1 MTELQKSYGTL
12 SDAQLAN
19 FVSLGDDRAFDEL
32 VVRYLDT
39 ISIIARKFSAE
50 GYEHNDFVQEGL
62 VGLLCSCKAFDQ
74 NVGASFKSYM
84 SVVVER
90 RFISIIRR
98 GEQKKAIPSS
108 SIVPMDDVGESIE
121 DSAKTPE
128 ELLMC
133 REQLDQ
139 LLLRLRSVLSKS
151 EYDVL
156 MLYGNGLSYKEI
168 AEKLSVTEKAVDN
181 ALQRARKK
189 VHGGL
194 NVG

>member
-1 MTELQKSYGTL
+1 
-12 SDAQLAN
+12 
-19 FVSLGDDRAFDEL
+19 
-32 VVRYLDT
+32 
-39 ISIIARKFSAE
+39 
-50 GYEHNDFVQEGL
+50 
-62 VGLLCSCKAFDQ
+62 
-74 NVGASFKSYM
+74 M

-139 LLLRLRSVLSKS
+139 LLLRLQSVLSKS

>member
-12 SDAQLAN
+12 SDAQLAH

-62 VGLLCSCKAFDQ
+62 VGLLYSCKTFDQ
-74 NVGASFKSYM
+74 NGGANFKSYM

-108 SIVPMDDVGESIE
+108 SIVPMDDVSESIE

-139 LLLRLRSVLSKS
+139 LLLRLQSVLSKS

>member
-12 SDAQLAN
+12 SDAQLAH

-74 NVGASFKSYM
+74 NGGANFKSYM

-108 SIVPMDDVGESIE
+108 SIVPMDDVAS
-121 DSAKTPE
+121 
-128 ELLMC
+128 
-133 REQLDQ
+133 QL
-139 LLLRLRSVLSKS
+139 K
-151 EYDVL
+151 
-156 MLYGNGLSYKEI
+156 I
-168 AEKLSVTEKAVDN
+168 PPKLPKN
-181 ALQRARKK
+181 F
-189 VHGGL
+189 
-194 NVG
+194 

>member
-1 MTELQKSYGTL
+1 MIFGKYINKYYIKYAPSLLFGLLALITVDYLQLRIPELY
-12 SDAQLAN
+12 
-19 FVSLGDDRAFDEL
+19 RL
-32 VVRYLDT
+32 VVN
-39 ISIIARKFSAE
+39 
-50 GYEHNDFVQEGL
+50 G
-62 VGLLCSCKAFDQ
+62 
-74 NVGASFKSYM
+74 
-84 SVVVER
+84 
-90 RFISIIRR
+90 IIRR

-133 REQLDQ
+133 REQLNQ
-139 LLLRLRSVLSKS
+139 LLSRLQGILSKS

-168 AEKLSVTEKAVDN
+168 AERLSVTEKTVDN

-189 VHGGL
+189 VRVGL
-194 NVG
+194 QK

>member
-1 MTELQKSYGTL
+1 
-12 SDAQLAN
+12 
-19 FVSLGDDRAFDEL
+19 
-32 VVRYLDT
+32 
-39 ISIIARKFSAE
+39 
-50 GYEHNDFVQEGL
+50 
-62 VGLLCSCKAFDQ
+62 
-74 NVGASFKSYM
+74 M

-133 REQLDQ
+133 REQLNQ
-139 LLLRLRSVLSKS
+139 LLSRLQGILSKS

-168 AEKLSVTEKAVDN
+168 AERLSVTEKTVDN

-189 VHGGL
+189 VRVGL
-194 NVG
+194 QK

>member
-1 MTELQKSYGTL
+1 MTELQKSYGAL
-12 SDAQLAN
+12 SDAQLAH

-32 VVRYLDT
+32 AVRYLDT

-62 VGLLCSCKAFDQ
+62 VGLLYSCKTFDQ
-74 NVGASFKSYM
+74 NGGAGFKSYM

-108 SIVPMDDVGESIE
+108 SIVPMDDVGESSE

-128 ELLMC
+128 ELMMC
-133 REQLDQ
+133 REQLNQ
-139 LLLRLRSVLSKS
+139 LLSRLQSILSKS

-168 AEKLSVTEKAVDN
+168 AEKLSVTEKTVDN

-189 VHGGL
+189 VRVGL
-194 NVG
+194 QK

>member
-1 MTELQKSYGTL
+1 M
-12 SDAQLAN
+12 
-19 FVSLGDDRAFDEL
+19 SLGDDRAFDEL

-62 VGLLCSCKAFDQ
+62 VGLLCSCKTFDQ
-74 NVGASFKSYM
+74 NGGASFKSYM

-139 LLLRLRSVLSKS
+139 LLLRLQSVLSKS

-156 MLYGNGLSYKEI
+156 Y
-168 AEKLSVTEKAVDN
+168 
-181 ALQRARKK
+181 ALRQR
-189 VHGGL
+189 L
-194 NVG
+194 EL

>member
-1 MTELQKSYGTL
+1 M
-12 SDAQLAN
+12 
-19 FVSLGDDRAFDEL
+19 
-32 VVRYLDT
+32 
-39 ISIIARKFSAE
+39 
-50 GYEHNDFVQEGL
+50 
-62 VGLLCSCKAFDQ
+62 GLLCSCKAFDQ
-74 NVGASFKSYM
+74 NGGANFKSYM

-139 LLLRLRSVLSKS
+139 LLLRLQSVLSKS

-156 MLYGNGLSYKEI
+156 MLYGNGLNYKEI

>member
-12 SDAQLAN
+12 SDAQLAH

-74 NVGASFKSYM
+74 NGGANFKSYM
-84 SVVVER
+84 SGVVGR
-90 RFISIIRR
+90 RIIFIIRR
-98 GEQKKAIPSS
+98 GEEEKNISS
-108 SIVPMDDVGESIE
+108 SSNGSMDDVGESTE
-121 DSAKTPE
+121 ESAPNPRE
-128 ELLMC
+128 ILMC

-139 LLLRLRSVLSKS
+139 LLLRLQSVLSKS

-168 AEKLSVTEKAVDN
+168 AEKLFVTEKAVDN

>member
-74 NVGASFKSYM
+74 NGGASFK
-84 SVVVER
+84 R

-108 SIVPMDDVGESIE
+108 SIVPMEDVGESIE

-139 LLLRLRSVLSKS
+139 LMLRLQSVLSKS

>member
-12 SDAQLAN
+12 SDAQLAH

-74 NVGASFKSYM
+74 NGGANFKSYM

-90 RFISIIRR
+90 RFISIIKR

-108 SIVPMDDVGESIE
+108 SIVPMDDVAS
-121 DSAKTPE
+121 
-128 ELLMC
+128 
-133 REQLDQ
+133 QL
-139 LLLRLRSVLSKS
+139 K
-151 EYDVL
+151 
-156 MLYGNGLSYKEI
+156 I
-168 AEKLSVTEKAVDN
+168 PPKLPKN
-181 ALQRARKK
+181 F
-189 VHGGL
+189 
-194 NVG
+194 

>member
-39 ISIIARKFSAE
+39 ISII
-50 GYEHNDFVQEGL
+50 VQEGL

-74 NVGASFKSYM
+74 NGGASFKSYM
-84 SVVVER
+84 SVVVKR

-139 LLLRLRSVLSKS
+139 LLLRLQSVLSKS
-151 EYDVL
+151 
-156 MLYGNGLSYKEI
+156 
-168 AEKLSVTEKAVDN
+168 
-181 ALQRARKK
+181 
-189 VHGGL
+189 
-194 NVG
+194 

>member
-12 SDAQLAN
+12 SDAQLAH

-62 VGLLCSCKAFDQ
+62 VGLLCSCKTFNQ
-74 NVGASFKSYM
+74 NGGANFKSYM

-98 GEQKKAIPSS
+98 GEQKKPFPHQALFRWTMWASQLKIP
-108 SIVPMDDVGESIE
+108 P
-121 DSAKTPE
+121 
-128 ELLMC
+128 
-133 REQLDQ
+133 
-139 LLLRLRSVLSKS
+139 
-151 EYDVL
+151 
-156 MLYGNGLSYKEI
+156 
-168 AEKLSVTEKAVDN
+168 KLPKN
-181 ALQRARKK
+181 F
-189 VHGGL
+189 
-194 NVG
+194 

>member
-50 GYEHNDFVQEGL
+50 GDEHNDFVQEGL

-74 NVGASFKSYM
+74 NGGASFKSYM

-98 GEQKKAIPSS
+98 GEQKTANPSS

-139 LLLRLRSVLSKS
+139 LLLRLQSVLSKS

>member
-74 NVGASFKSYM
+74 NGGASFKSYM

-98 GEQKKAIPSS
+98 G
-108 SIVPMDDVGESIE
+108 
-121 DSAKTPE
+121 
-128 ELLMC
+128 
-133 REQLDQ
+133 R
-139 LLLRLRSVLSKS
+139 
-151 EYDVL
+151 
-156 MLYGNGLSYKEI
+156 
-168 AEKLSVTEKAVDN
+168 TEKKPFPHQ
-181 ALQRARKK
+181 ALFRWTMWASRLKIPPK
-189 VHGGL
+189 L
-194 NVG
+194 PKNF

>member
-74 NVGASFKSYM
+74 NGGASFKSYM

-108 SIVPMDDVGESIE
+108 SIVSMDDVGESIE

-139 LLLRLRSVLSKS
+139 LLLRLQSVLSKS
-151 EYDVL
+151 EYDVF

>member
-1 MTELQKSYGTL
+1 MTELQKSYGVL
-12 SDAQLAN
+12 SDAHLAH

-32 VVRYLDT
+32 AVRYLDT

-62 VGLLCSCKAFDQ
+62 VGLLCSCRAFDQ
-74 NVGASFKSYM
+74 NGGASFKSYM

-133 REQLDQ
+133 REQLQ
-139 LLLRLRSVLSKS
+139 GRQ
-151 EYDVL
+151 
-156 MLYGNGLSYKEI
+156 
-168 AEKLSVTEKAVDN
+168 TFF
-181 ALQRARKK
+181 
-189 VHGGL
+189 
-194 NVG
+194 

>member
-12 SDAQLAN
+12 SDAQLAH

-74 NVGASFKSYM
+74 NGGASFKSYM

-98 GEQKKAIPSS
+98 GEQKAIPHQALFRWTMWAS
-108 SIVPMDDVGESIE
+108 
-121 DSAKTPE
+121 
-128 ELLMC
+128 
-133 REQLDQ
+133 QL
-139 LLLRLRSVLSKS
+139 K
-151 EYDVL
+151 
-156 MLYGNGLSYKEI
+156 I
-168 AEKLSVTEKAVDN
+168 PPKLPKN
-181 ALQRARKK
+181 F
-189 VHGGL
+189 
-194 NVG
+194 

>member
-1 MTELQKSYGTL
+1 MLQKWHST
-12 SDAQLAN
+12 
-19 FVSLGDDRAFDEL
+19 FVSLSSFAISVSASIPVDISAFSTFFLEQL
-32 VVRYLDT
+32 HLYSAVLSSSLSSSIPCIALIE
-39 ISIIARKFSAE
+39 ISS
-50 GYEHNDFVQEGL
+50 GV
-62 VGLLCSCKAFDQ
+62 
-74 NVGASFKSYM
+74 
-84 SVVVER
+84 
-90 RFISIIRR
+90 
-98 GEQKKAIPSS
+98 IPSS

-139 LLLRLRSVLSKS
+139 LLLRLQSVLSKS

>member
-74 NVGASFKSYM
+74 NGGASFKSYM
-84 SVVVER
+84 SVVVEKIYFYNQTGR
-90 RFISIIRR
+90 
-98 GEQKKAIPSS
+98 
-108 SIVPMDDVGESIE
+108 
-121 DSAKTPE
+121 
-128 ELLMC
+128 
-133 REQLDQ
+133 
-139 LLLRLRSVLSKS
+139 
-151 EYDVL
+151 
-156 MLYGNGLSYKEI
+156 
-168 AEKLSVTEKAVDN
+168 TEKSHSLIKHCSDGRCGRVN
-181 ALQRARKK
+181 
-189 VHGGL
+189 
-194 NVG
+194 

>member
-74 NVGASFKSYM
+74 NGGASFKSYM
-84 SVVVER
+84 SVIVER

-98 GEQKKAIPSS
+98 GEQKKCHSLIKHCSDGRCGRVNRRFRQNS
-108 SIVPMDDVGESIE
+108 RRTFDV
-121 DSAKTPE
+121 
-128 ELLMC
+128 
-133 REQLDQ
+133 
-139 LLLRLRSVLSKS
+139 
-151 EYDVL
+151 
-156 MLYGNGLSYKEI
+156 
-168 AEKLSVTEKAVDN
+168 
-181 ALQRARKK
+181 QRTA
-189 VHGGL
+189 
-194 NVG
+194 

>member
-12 SDAQLAN
+12 SDAQLAH

-62 VGLLCSCKAFDQ
+62 VGLLCSCKTFNQ
-74 NVGASFKSYM
+74 NGGASFKSYM

-98 GEQKKAIPSS
+98 PFPHQALFRWTMWASQLKIP
-108 SIVPMDDVGESIE
+108 P
-121 DSAKTPE
+121 
-128 ELLMC
+128 
-133 REQLDQ
+133 
-139 LLLRLRSVLSKS
+139 
-151 EYDVL
+151 
-156 MLYGNGLSYKEI
+156 
-168 AEKLSVTEKAVDN
+168 KLPKN
-181 ALQRARKK
+181 F
-189 VHGGL
+189 
-194 NVG
+194 

>member
-1 MTELQKSYGTL
+1 MSESLKNLSEL
-12 SDAQLAN
+12 SDAKLAELVKSGN
-19 FVSLGDDRAFDEL
+19 DSAFDVL
-32 VVRYLDT
+32 TLRYLRN
-39 ISIIARKFSAE
+39 IGFLAKKYSAD
-50 GYEHNDFVQEGL
+50 GYERNDFVQEGL

-74 NVGASFKSYM
+74 NGGASFKSYM

-139 LLLRLRSVLSKS
+139 LMLRLQSVLSKS